1 MDLFDKA
8 RQDME
13 AEVKKSF
20 KWVVLT
26 AVLGLVVLTFY
37 VMVVMAQAGPSDI
50 AIRSNT
56 VIAPATNSAASVFL
70 TA

>member
-13 AEVKKSF
+13 AEVNKSF

-26 AVLGLVVLTFY
+26 AIVGLVLVTFY
-37 VMVVMAQAGPSDI
+37 VMV
-50 AIRSNT
+50 T
-56 VIAPATNSAASVFL
+56 
-70 TA
+70 

>member
-8 RQDME
+8 RNDME

-26 AVLGLVVLTFY
+26 AIVGIVLMTLY
-37 VMVVMAQAGPSDI
+37 VMVK
-50 AIRSNT
+50 
-56 VIAPATNSAASVFL
+56 
-70 TA
+70 

>member
-8 RQDME
+8 REDME

-26 AVLGLVVLTFY
+26 ALFGLALVTVY
-37 VMVVMAQAGPSDI
+37 VMV
-50 AIRSNT
+50 T
-56 VIAPATNSAASVFL
+56 
-70 TA
+70 

>member
-8 RQDME
+8 RQDMA

-26 AVLGLVVLTFY
+26 AVFGLVLLTCY
-37 VMVVMAQAGPSDI
+37 VMVK
-50 AIRSNT
+50 
-56 VIAPATNSAASVFL
+56 
-70 TA
+70 

>member
-13 AEVKKSF
+13 AEFKKSF

-26 AVLGLVVLTFY
+26 AIFGLVLLTIY
-37 VMVVMAQAGPSDI
+37 VM
-50 AIRSNT
+50 
-56 VIAPATNSAASVFL
+56 L
-70 TA
+70 K